1 MLNNLNFTTME
12 KKLKKMKL
20 HELQKES
27 LYSKEMQ
34 KIVGGATCACASMCT
49 EGVTQEIAIS
59 NYMANGNYKKIN

>member
-1 MLNNLNFTTME
+1 
-12 KKLKKMKL
+12 MKL

-59 NYMANGNYKKIN
+59 NYIANGNYKKIN